1 MKNNLKQLAAAIMLN
16 RLNSLSKVPESKRGT
31 FQLVCATCGAKVSTG
46 TMQQHYRDAKH
57 FAEE

>member
-1 MKNNLKQLAAAIMLN
+1 MLN